1 MSGQHNSNNSTEIS
15 LDLFRNAYLTQS
27 LIQLRQQLETRAP
40 LDQLTIPA
48 DELFYHLLVTI
59 DLPIESINL
68 VLGTDFQ
75 NQRSHHGEH

>member
-1 MSGQHNSNNSTEIS
+1 MSNLHNNNNTSALT
-15 LDLFRNAYLTQS
+15 LDFFRHAYITQS
-27 LIQLRQQLETRAP
+27 LIQLRQQLESRAP

-68 VLGTDFQ
+68 VLGTDYQ
-75 NQRSHHGEH
+75 NQRSHHGEY

>member
-1 MSGQHNSNNSTEIS
+1 MKGQHYTTPQSITPI
-15 LDLFRNAYLTQS
+15 DLIRTAYLTQS
-27 LIQLRQQLETRAP
+27 LILLRQHLETKAP

-75 NQRSHHGEH
+75 NQRIHHAEY

>member
-1 MSGQHNSNNSTEIS
+1 MQGQNITIT
-15 LDLFRNAYLTQS
+15 LDSIRTAYLTQS

-40 LDQLTIPA
+40 LDELTIPA

-75 NQRSHHGEH
+75 NQRSHHAEH

>member
-1 MSGQHNSNNSTEIS
+1 MKGQQYTTPQSITPIESIRT
-15 LDLFRNAYLTQS
+15 AYLTQS
-27 LIQLRQQLETRAP
+27 LIQLRQKLESRAP

-68 VLGTDFQ
+68 VLGTDYQ
-75 NQRSHHGEH
+75 NQRSLHGEH